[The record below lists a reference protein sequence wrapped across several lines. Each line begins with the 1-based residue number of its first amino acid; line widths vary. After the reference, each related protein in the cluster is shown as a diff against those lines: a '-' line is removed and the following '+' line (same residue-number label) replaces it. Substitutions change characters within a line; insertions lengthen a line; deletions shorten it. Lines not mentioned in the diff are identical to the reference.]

1 LNNYRTDE
9 YQGLHAEFVSMQG
22 HNGDE
27 ITAYLAKPLTPGPH
41 PGVVLIHHLPGWD
54 DLYREFTLRF
64 ARMGYLAIS
73 PNLYHR
79 EGQGTPEDV
88 GALIRGQGGVADA
101 QAVGDLQGGI
111 KHLRTMSESNGK
123 VGIWGTCSGGRHAF
137 LVGCQT
143 PDVDAVVDL
152 WGGGV
157 VAAAEDLN
165 EKRPVAP
172 IDLTDGLQAP
182 LLGIFGNDDQS
193 PTPEQVNQHEEALK
207 QAGKNYEFHR
217 YDGAGHGF
225 FYYDRP
231 NYRQEQAGDGWSK
244 VWSFFE
250 QHLS

>member
-1 LNNYRTDE
+1 MNNYRTDE
-9 YQGLHAEFVSMQG
+9 YQGLQAEFVSMEG

-41 PGVVLIHHLPGWD
+41 PGVVLVHHRPGWD

-64 ARMGYLAIS
+64 ARMGYLAIC

-88 GALIRGQGGVADA
+88 GALIRGQGGVADD
-101 QAVGDLQGGI
+101 QVVGDLQGATEQ
-111 KHLRTMSESNGK
+111 LRAVPESNRK
-123 VGIWGTCSGGRHAF
+123 VGVWGTCSGGRHAF
-137 LVGCQT
+137 LFGCQT
-143 PDVDAVVDL
+143 PGVDAVAEL

-157 VAAAEDLN
+157 VTPADQLN
-165 EKRPVAP
+165 EMSPVAP

-182 LLGIFGNDDQS
+182 LLGIFGNDDQF

-207 QAGKNYEFHR
+207 KAGKNYEFHR

-231 NYRQEQAGDGWSK
+231 AYRQEQAVDGWSK
-244 VWSFFE
+244 VWAFFE
-250 QHLS
+250 KHLS